1 MVERDEARGRVSQH
15 SEVWG
20 RRWPH
25 GQRAAVRI
33 HLVVD
38 QAPLLQEGV
47 DPNGSRSNSSRCE
60 IVSLAPPVT
69 LAAGGETHR
78 MMAHTSPVRFLR
90 QEVEVRYSCGLRR
103 YVSIMKL
110 R

>member
-1 MVERDEARGRVSQH
+1 MVERDEARGRVGKH
-15 SEVWG
+15 GEVWG
-20 RRWPH
+20 GWRPH
-25 GQRAAVRI
+25 GQRTAVRV

-38 QAPLLQEGV
+38 QTPLLQEGV
-47 DPNGSRSNSSRCE
+47 DPDGSRSKSRRCE
-60 IVSLAPPVT
+60 SVSLAPPVAP
-69 LAAGGETHR
+69 AAGGRTHL

>member
-1 MVERDEARGRVSQH
+1 
-15 SEVWG
+15 
-20 RRWPH
+20 
-25 GQRAAVRI
+25 
-33 HLVVD
+33 
-38 QAPLLQEGV
+38 
-47 DPNGSRSNSSRCE
+47 
-60 IVSLAPPVT
+60 
-69 LAAGGETHR
+69 